1 MRVLILSL
9 LLIFAVSQR
18 GRKNRNPVGAVN
30 VTKAEYYR
38 SKNLTDNHVEQ
49 ILKLDIPSKVKE
61 WVKKA
66 NLNKSNTGKNIN
78 VKYNVSEGGSATGEL
93 YIYRKRGFK
102 NRTEVEF
109 NYGTA
114 VAKLK
119 PLRPEVVKRCHGF
132 GKNKKCHNVTIPVR
146 ISESEVKNMVETKMR
161 NEINQ
166 VIKRKIFNKN
176 KTKNKT
182 K

>member
-18 GRKNRNPVGAVN
+18 GKKNRNPVGAVN

-38 SKNLTDNHVEQ
+38 SNNLSDNHVEH
-49 ILKLDIPSKVKE
+49 INKLDIPQKIKD

-66 NLNKSNTGKNIN
+66 NLNKTNSDKKID
-78 VKYNVSEGGSATGEL
+78 VKYNVTEGGSATGEL
-93 YIYRKRGFK
+93 YIYRKRNFR
-102 NRTEVEF
+102 NRTQVEF

-114 VAKLK
+114 TAKLK
-119 PLRPEVVKRCHGF
+119 PLRPEVVKRCHGV
-132 GKNKKCHNVTIPVR
+132 GKKRKCHNVTIPVR
-146 ISESEVKNMVETKMR
+146 ISESEVKNMVELKMR
-161 NEINQ
+161 NEIAQ
-166 VIKRKIFNKN
+166 VIRRKIFNKN

>member
-18 GRKNRNPVGAVN
+18 GRKNKNPVGAVN

-38 SKNLTDNHVEQ
+38 STNLSDNHVEH
-49 ILKLDIPSKVKE
+49 INKLDIPQKIKD

-66 NLNKSNTGKNIN
+66 NLNKTNSDKKID
-78 VKYNVSEGGSATGEL
+78 VKYNVTEGGSATGEL
-93 YIYRKRGFK
+93 YIYRKRNFR
-102 NRTEVEF
+102 NRTQVEF

-114 VAKLK
+114 VAQLK
-119 PLRPEVVKRCHGF
+119 PLRPDVVKRCHGV
-132 GKNKKCHNVTIPVR
+132 GKKRKCHNVTIPVR
-146 ISESEVKNMVETKMR
+146 ITESEVKNMVELKMR
-161 NEINQ
+161 SEIAQ
-166 VIKRKIFNKN
+166 VIRRKIFNKN
-176 KTKNKT
+176 KTKNNT